1 MKVRE
6 GFFLLINKPIQ
17 GRFLMSNK
25 DYIVNELGER
35 FNFNQ
40 FTIEDIDDSILD
52 YLPENFEDEESE
64 EEELVLQLN

>member
-1 MKVRE
+1 
-6 GFFLLINKPIQ
+6 
-17 GRFLMSNK
+17 MSNK